1 MLKRKLLKNVLD
13 KKIYTKQHQNNM
25 SCIKQMYVNTRYMRG
40 TLKNSNDIKISWVD
54 LALRSF

>member
-25 SCIKQMYVNTRYMRG
+25 SCIKQMYVNAKYKRG
-40 TLKNSNDIKISWVD
+40 TLKNSHDIKIS
-54 LALRSF
+54 